1 MILTAEDIL
10 RLIGARKR
18 FICSTKIVKP
28 NTTSTNYEELLELGL
43 LGWLEGHTREEKS
56 KSLKQRIRH
65 YLHLGCKEL
74 IYQLW
79 QGERYDTLE
88 VLLGPLNSDLVRDF
102 NTATSKGKQSN

>member
-1 MILTAEDIL
+1 MILRAEDIL

-18 FICSTKIVKP
+18 FICSKKTVKP
-28 NTTSTNYEELLELGL
+28 NTTSTNYEELLEVRLIEWLGQV
-43 LGWLEGHTREEKS
+43 RDEES
-56 KSLKQRIRH
+56 KSLNQCIRH

-88 VLLGPLNSDLVRDF
+88 VLRGPLNSDLVRYF
-102 NTATSKGKQSN
+102 NTAASKGKQSN